1 MNQAMA
7 GGCDSRRATCEQ
19 VSLSEHNVD
28 VLFNNA
34 GYGMKARFEDMTEE
48 DMAASI
54 GTNVLRMVRVTQ
66 QFIPHFK
73 KRRAGTILTTTSLAG
88 EMGLILDGIHAAN
101 KWAVTGMCEML
112 HFELAPYGTR

>member
-19 VSLSEHNVD
+19 ASLSEHNVD

-34 GYGMKARFEDMTEE
+34 GYDMKARFEDMTEE

-112 HFELAPYGTR
+112 HFELAPYGIR